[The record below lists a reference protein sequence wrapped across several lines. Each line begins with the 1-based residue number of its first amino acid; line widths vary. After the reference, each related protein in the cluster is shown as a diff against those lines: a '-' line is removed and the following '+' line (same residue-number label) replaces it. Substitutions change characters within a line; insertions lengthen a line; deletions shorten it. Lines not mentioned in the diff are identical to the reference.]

1 MRYKLTLDYNGSAYR
16 GSQRQAGG
24 QRTVQGDLEEAV
36 AKLVPRDTAPTVVFA
51 GRTDAGV
58 HASGA
63 VAHVDLERT
72 DKHGAPLP
80 PFTEAA
86 LLNALNHH
94 LGERIGVAS
103 VRCVPA
109 SFHARYS
116 ASMRTYVYQIRCAAA
131 DAEAAGEEVRRVDA
145 CRSLLRR
152 GWLSPL
158 DSHRVFVVD
167 APLDVAAM
175 RAASAV
181 LLGTHDFTSF
191 RAASC
196 GAKSPVRDL
205 VELSVLE
212 EAPTA
217 LAALQSECQRHLAI
231 RVRAKSFLQ
240 NQVRYL
246 VATLLQAGQG
256 QITADGVAQ
265 LLAARDN
272 RRAPTLAPAHGLYLA
287 RVEYPEASYVA
298 STAPPPPA
306 ADEDDSDDAEGP
318 PAKRQAVT

>member
-16 GSQRQAGG
+16 GSQRQSGG

-36 AKLVPRDTAPTVVFA
+36 AKLVPRDVAPTVVFA

-175 RAASAV
+175 RAAAAV
-181 LLGTHDFTSF
+181 LG
-191 RAASC
+191 
-196 GAKSPVRDL
+196 
-205 VELSVLE
+205 
-212 EAPTA
+212 
-217 LAALQSECQRHLAI
+217 
-231 RVRAKSFLQ
+231 
-240 NQVRYL
+240 
-246 VATLLQAGQG
+246 
-256 QITADGVAQ
+256 
-265 LLAARDN
+265 
-272 RRAPTLAPAHGLYLA
+272 
-287 RVEYPEASYVA
+287 
-298 STAPPPPA
+298 
-306 ADEDDSDDAEGP
+306 
-318 PAKRQAVT
+318 

>member
-1 MRYKLTLDYNGSAYR
+1 M
-16 GSQRQAGG
+16 
-24 QRTVQGDLEEAV
+24 QGDLEEAV
-36 AKLVPRDTAPTVVFA
+36 AKPAADVAPTVVFA

-72 DKHGAPLP
+72 DKHGGPLP

-109 SFHARYS
+109 SVHARYS

-145 CRSLLRR
+145 CRCCPRVAVA
-152 GWLSPL
+152 L

-175 RAASAV
+175 RAAAAV
-181 LLGTHDFTSF
+181 LLGTTSRF

-196 GAKSPVRDL
+196 GASRRCAISSSSACSRRRRPRSRPSRASASGTSPFASARN
-205 VELSVLE
+205 LSCR
-212 EAPTA
+212 TKCDTRRH
-217 LAALQSECQRHLAI
+217 AA
-231 RVRAKSFLQ
+231 
-240 NQVRYL
+240 
-246 VATLLQAGQG
+246 AGGAG
-256 QITADGVAQ
+256 QITATAWRSPRRSRQPPRADAG
-265 LLAARDN
+265 AR
-272 RRAPTLAPAHGLYLA
+272 PGLFLA
-287 RVEYPEASYVA
+287 RVDYPEASYVA
-298 STAPPPPA
+298 STAPPPR
-306 ADEDDSDDAEGP
+306 GG
-318 PAKRQAVT
+318 

>member
-1 MRYKLTLDYNGSAYR
+1 MRYKLTIDYNGSAYR
-16 GSQRQAGG
+16 GSQRQSGG

-36 AKLVPRDTAPTVVFA
+36 AKLVPRDVAPTVVFA

-131 DAEAAGEEVRRVDA
+131 DAEAPGEEVR
-145 CRSLLRR
+145 
-152 GWLSPL
+152 
-158 DSHRVFVVD
+158 
-167 APLDVAAM
+167 
-175 RAASAV
+175 V
-181 LLGTHDFTSF
+181 LAF
-191 RAASC
+191 R
-196 GAKSPVRDL
+196 DM
-205 VELSVLE
+205 
-212 EAPTA
+212 
-217 LAALQSECQRHLAI
+217 
-231 RVRAKSFLQ
+231 FLCKQ
-240 NQVRYL
+240 
-246 VATLLQAGQG
+246 
-256 QITADGVAQ
+256 
-265 LLAARDN
+265 
-272 RRAPTLAPAHGLYLA
+272 
-287 RVEYPEASYVA
+287 
-298 STAPPPPA
+298 PA
-306 ADEDDSDDAEGP
+306 ATEA
-318 PAKRQAVT
+318 R